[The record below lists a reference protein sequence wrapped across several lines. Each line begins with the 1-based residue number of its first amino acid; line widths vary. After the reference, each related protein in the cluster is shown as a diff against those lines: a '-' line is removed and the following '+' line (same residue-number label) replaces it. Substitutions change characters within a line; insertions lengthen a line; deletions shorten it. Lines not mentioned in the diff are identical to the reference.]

1 MIRVIGDD
9 DLNSTVTV
17 SGTQCG
23 HSLYPLAESNIDEPN
38 N

>member
-1 MIRVIGDD
+1 MIRLIGDD
-9 DLNSTVTV
+9 DLNSTV

-23 HSLYPLAESNIDEPN
+23 HSTQPLAESNIDEPN